1 MIGRKIEFEKLQ
13 SAMDKDRAQLI
24 AVYGRRR
31 VGKTFLINE
40 FFGGK
45 FIFKHTAVS
54 PVDDAT
60 KKRKKNILKLQLQE
74 FYYSMRMYGLDSS
87 ERVPASWQEAFYMLE
102 QLLEKKDDGKRQ
114 VIFIDELPWM
124 DTPKSNF
131 MPAFEHFCNDW
142 CLARKNFKM
151 VVCGSATSW
160 ILDKLINNK

>member
-1 MIGRKIEFEKLQ
+1 MIGRKNEFEKLQ

-40 FFGGK
+40 FFKGQ

-60 KKRKKNILKLQLQE
+60 KKRKKYILKLQLQE
-74 FYYSMRMYGLDSS
+74 FYYSMRMYGLDSK
-87 ERVPASWQEAFYMLE
+87 EHVPTSWQEAFFILE
-102 QLLEKKDDGKRQ
+102 QLLEKKDNGERQ

-124 DTPKSNF
+124 CT
-131 MPAFEHFCNDW
+131 
-142 CLARKNFKM
+142 
-151 VVCGSATSW
+151 G
-160 ILDKLINNK
+160 